1 LQSRYDA
8 HVKEFGLR
16 FKWAERKKK

>member
-1 LQSRYDA
+1 LQSRYDT